1 MHARDARG
9 ASCGAAVVGGR
20 STPRPLLLLLSKG
33 VIHKLRE
40 QGGGGGVSEMFTFV
54 HKGGG
59 ESFANVHVAFLRVI
73 FQHFLHNIFSQ

>member
-1 MHARDARG
+1 MLKRRY
-9 ASCGAAVVGGR
+9 
-20 STPRPLLLLLSKG
+20 G

-40 QGGGGGVSEMFTFV
+40 QGEGEGGVSEMFTFV

>member
-1 MHARDARG
+1 MYFQG
-9 ASCGAAVVGGR
+9 KKSVEKIVVYFYCK
-20 STPRPLLLLLSKG
+20 LG

-40 QGGGGGVSEMFTFV
+40 QGEGEGGVSEMFTFV